1 MEQIGKLE
9 GGDDDDDD
17 NHGHDVGD
25 HDNLDHDKVFRQC
38 IKDPLTDN
46 HFYQYASATHCL
58 IRVSDEYLLKEGFN
72 SP

>member
-38 IKDPLTDN
+38 IICRK
-46 HFYQYASATHCL
+46 
-58 IRVSDEYLLKEGFN
+58 
-72 SP
+72 